1 MGLGCRYRCRCRC
14 RCKHRHSPIS
24 QSPTSRRRPG
34 TMRRLTD
41 QYHHRTLPQA
51 KQAEEVCPDVQRSG
65 SVSTFTKRSPNRK
78 ADPAL
83 WRLRGLQPFAFAHPP
98 SSLGSSCASWFPVT
112 RDGLG
117 PGPGSSILKHRPIT
131 RVCRGSPLLVCSCPQ
146 HASGGAQRRSGVV
159 VVVFPPGTSTRMACA
174 ASEPGRGGIIIR
186 RRRAEPAVAGDHDSS
201 RPRGPAAHMRNR
213 GARTAAESWP

>member
-1 MGLGCRYRCRCRC
+1 MLQGRCRCRC

-34 TMRRLTD
+34 IMRRLTD

-65 SVSTFTKRSPNRK
+65 SVSTFTKRSLNRK

-117 PGPGSSILKHRPIT
+117 PGPGSSILKHRLIT
-131 RVCRGSPLLVCSCPQ
+131 RACPSSPLLFVCSFPACER
-146 HASGGAQRRSGVV
+146 GAQRGCRRTCS
-159 VVVFPPGTSTRMACA
+159 PRTNTSMACA
-174 ASEPGRGGIIIR
+174 RGGIICPL
-186 RRRAEPAVAGDHDSS
+186 ASGAGG
-201 RPRGPAAHMRNR
+201 RGRF
-213 GARTAAESWP
+213 GAESWA